1 MRLAAT
7 IALIALVAVWA
18 GIVIGVSLMATPVKF
33 QAPSLAMPAALE
45 VGRYTFRLL
54 ARVELCLLI
63 AMIAVAGL
71 ARPSG
76 AALVMLIV
84 VVLAVVVQRL
94 WLLPALDARVAA
106 ILAGKV
112 VTGTSLHRV
121 FAVLECLKSA
131 LLIGSAAVESWRLSC
146 GI

>member
-1 MRLAAT
+1 MRLTAT
-7 IALIALVAVWA
+7 IALIVLVSVWA

-33 QAPSLAMPAALE
+33 QASSLAMPTALE

-63 AMIAVAGL
+63 AMIVFAGL
-71 ARPSG
+71 ARPSF
-76 AALVMLIV
+76 AAVVMLIV

-106 ILAGKV
+106 ILAGTA
-112 VTGTSLHRV
+112 VTGSSLHRV
-121 FAVLECLKSA
+121 FALLECVKSA
-131 LLIGSAAVESWRLSC
+131 LLIGSGAVESWRISR
-146 GI
+146 GT